1 MSETKVHSVP
11 LAVEKYLEGLRNLS
25 VEPGY
30 TQSQIN
36 IVLDKKSTQLPFLT
50 IVMRT
55 TGSRSISMEQALTC
69 LLAQSNQDFEVIVC
83 VHLQESQ
90 QNEDRIQKVEALV
103 SLFPQSI
110 VDRITIL
117 EINGG
122 RRGVP
127 MNVGIDHGSGQYIA
141 FLDDDD
147 LVTGSW
153 VSCFEQE
160 AQKNPRSIV
169 RNRCVDRVI
178 EKRSDDDFTP
188 QLTQSNWIVSRAND
202 FFFLE
207 SLERNSSP
215 LHSYAI
221 HRQGIIDF
229 GLYVDTNLDVAEDW
243 DYLMRNASLLELQ
256 IILKQQQ
263 SITDGQIL
271 KVRSICM
278 MNYTG
283 NRPMNK

>member
-141 FLDDDD
+141 FL
-147 LVTGSW
+147 
-153 VSCFEQE
+153 
-160 AQKNPRSIV
+160 
-169 RNRCVDRVI
+169 
-178 EKRSDDDFTP
+178 
-188 QLTQSNWIVSRAND
+188 
-202 FFFLE
+202 
-207 SLERNSSP
+207 
-215 LHSYAI
+215 
-221 HRQGIIDF
+221 
-229 GLYVDTNLDVAEDW
+229 
-243 DYLMRNASLLELQ
+243 
-256 IILKQQQ
+256 
-263 SITDGQIL
+263 
-271 KVRSICM
+271 M
-278 MNYTG
+278 MTI
-283 NRPMNK
+283 